1 MRKKSFIHGLLTIA
15 VVVWLALW
23 ASAVLAAEVTLS
35 EFMGGAEFQNPI
47 GIDFHEPNGGNLI
60 SSVHWPT
67 GSPNN
72 LQLIDVSSATATPF
86 STLNGLTD
94 ELKVATA
101 RNSVCQQFPIGDVF
115 TANGQPGEIV
125 RLDKNGNIYAPA
137 ANNPGV
143 AGRPGG
149 IPPRRW

>member
-1 MRKKSFIHGLLTIA
+1 MREKSRTNILLSLFVFVSI
-15 VVVWLALW
+15 ALW
-23 ASAVLAAEVTLS
+23 ASMALAADITLS
-35 EFMGGAEFQNPI
+35 EFIGGPAFNNPI

-94 ELKVATA
+94 ELKIATA

-115 TANGQPGEIV
+115 TANGQPGE
-125 RLDKNGNIYAPA
+125 
-137 ANNPGV
+137 
-143 AGRPGG
+143 
-149 IPPRRW
+149 